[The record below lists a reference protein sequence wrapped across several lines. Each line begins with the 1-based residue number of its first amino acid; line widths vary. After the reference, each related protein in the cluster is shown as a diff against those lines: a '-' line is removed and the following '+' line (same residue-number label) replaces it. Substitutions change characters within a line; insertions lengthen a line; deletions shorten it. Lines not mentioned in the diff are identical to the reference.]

1 MGREKVE
8 GRRSS
13 KKSTLTPLFEKPRHY
28 HRKNCS
34 QFPQKLWKILEN
46 PDKYGRVIKWNPEGD
61 TVCILNKE
69 ELPLV
74 LEKYFRGT
82 HLSSIE
88 RQFSWYGFKKTN
100 LQYHHPAFR
109 RDNPDCV
116 HTMRRKESG
125 PKNQQA
131 VVPKVRA
138 VSNTQQWAIER
149 TTLIVT
155 RVTMLLCYED
165 FTDEDGNCVQEP
177 KSTETQL
184 KSLVPCHME
193 RKWSAPRV
201 PDFFD
206 LAKVAQ
212 QIRKFGFD
220 NTIQAYHSLNVRH
233 LSDPERATKLVSE
246 FLDERKST

>member
-1 MGREKVE
+1 M
-8 GRRSS
+8 S
-13 KKSTLTPLFEKPRHY
+13 
-28 HRKNCS
+28 
-34 QFPQKLWKILEN
+34 KLWKILEN
-46 PDKYGRVIKWNPEGD
+46 PDKYGWAINWNPEGD
-61 TVCILNKE
+61 TVCILNTEK
-69 ELPLV
+69 LPLV
-74 LEKYFRGT
+74 LAEYFRGT

-116 HTMRRKESG
+116 YTMRRKESD
-125 PKNQQA
+125 PKRQKA
-131 VVPKVRA
+131 VVPLLQTVDSDFVPKVRV
-138 VSNTQQWAIER
+138 VSDMHQWATEH

-155 RVTMLLCYED
+155 RVTMLLCCED
-165 FTDEDGNCVQEP
+165 FTDEDDAGVQEQE
-177 KSTETQL
+177 SNETQTR
-184 KSLVPCHME
+184 SLVPCHIQ

-220 NTIQAYHSLNVRH
+220 TTIQAYHSVKCRH
-233 LSDPERATKLVSE
+233 QSDPERATKWVSE
-246 FLDERKST
+246 FLQDRKST